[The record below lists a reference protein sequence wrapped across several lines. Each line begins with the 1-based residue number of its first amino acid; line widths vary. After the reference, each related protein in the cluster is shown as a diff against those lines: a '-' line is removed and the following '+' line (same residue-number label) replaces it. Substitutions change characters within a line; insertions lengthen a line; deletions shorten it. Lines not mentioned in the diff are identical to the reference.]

1 MNCNQITFIWNK
13 PLCVFCELF
22 ALFYVLVRILWL
34 TIWENEKGL
43 WNVMGNFAI
52 RIKTPIVL
60 VRRVNKRK
68 DILGRCPFYG
78 ERCGSSAIK
87 KGDCY

>member
-52 RIKTPIVL
+52 RIKTPIVRKL
-60 VRRVNKRK
+60 VVYTGDFENTAGDIEVVNYKNM
-68 DILGRCPFYG
+68 LF
-78 ERCGSSAIK
+78 
-87 KGDCY
+87 

>member
-1 MNCNQITFIWNK
+1 MNCNQITFIRNK

-60 VRRVNKRK
+60 VRRVNK
-68 DILGRCPFYG
+68 
-78 ERCGSSAIK
+78 K
-87 KGDCY
+87 KGHPWKMSFLWRALWLVCDKEG